1 MLEPWRQVRQVIDQ
15 VSQAHLPSYYI
26 GGRHA
31 ELALAATI
39 FIAVVMV
46 FMKYFGLC
54 SRLHTARRE
63 LMACTYQLLLYRR
76 QRRVVMR
83 TQVRTL
89 WCNAKYLLLLM
100 PTILFASV
108 LYLLLHDALA
118 NRYAFAPASVGTPF
132 VLRLT
137 PLDDRYDLAD
147 VDVRSTGTALPV
159 TAQAERFAILA
170 AETIER
176 LKENVGLLGRFP
188 TLETLAVAAFEAGH
202 EEEAI
207 RFLMMAAEEVRFA
220 IMPAQDVEEVGLVY
234 APCSIAVSVAIVW
247 LQVVA
252 VIRPVLGIGHVVEV
266 GFELVNHSL
275 EVAIDRVDRAGDV
288 LQQAILLA
296 WCGCLVCHCGG
307 TTSRGFI
314 NLVAVLLLP
323 SGGDI
328 R

>member
-1 MLEPWRQVRQVIDQ
+1 MIDQ

-118 NRYAFAPASVGTPF
+118 NRYAFAPASVGTPL

-159 TAQAERFAILA
+159 TAQAHIPGAGEHGA
-170 AETIER
+170 AW
-176 LKENVGLLGRFP
+176 
-188 TLETLAVAAFEAGH
+188 
-202 EEEAI
+202 I
-207 RFLMMAAEEVRFA
+207 RFE
-220 IMPAQDVEEVGLVY
+220 PAQDGHWPVELAGSHTLYVNVGVSS
-234 APCSIAVSVAIVW
+234 APAMPRRVLGRVVTDTHYPHRRWLGRSWGWIVLFVAVSFVAAIPLLW
-247 LQVVA
+247 ILR
-252 VIRPVLGIGHVVEV
+252 IRL
-266 GFELVNHSL
+266 
-275 EVAIDRVDRAGDV
+275 
-288 LQQAILLA
+288 
-296 WCGCLVCHCGG
+296 
-307 TTSRGFI
+307 
-314 NLVAVLLLP
+314 
-323 SGGDI
+323 
-328 R
+328 